1 MIASHFSKDIQEF
14 LSLLEKHGVKY
25 VIVGGEAV
33 IYYGYARL
41 TGDVD
46 FLYDTSG
53 ENAGRLFRALSEFW
67 DGSIPGLEK
76 MEELV
81 EPGVIL
87 QFGVPPNRMDLL
99 NRIDG
104 VTFEEVWL
112 NRTTCHLETD
122 DQKISVFF
130 IGLDELIKNKEAMGR
145 HKDMEDLKYLRSAK
159 QQGI

>member
-14 LSLLEKHGVKY
+14 LSVLEKHDVKY

-33 IYYGYARL
+33 IYYGHARL

-46 FLYDTSG
+46 FFYGTSG
-53 ENAGRLFRALSEFW
+53 ENLNKLFRALTEFW
-67 DGSIPGLEK
+67 DGSIPGLHK
-76 MEELV
+76 KEELA

-87 QFGVPPNRMDLL
+87 QFGVPPNRIDLL
-99 NRIDG
+99 NKIDG

-112 NRTTCHLETD
+112 NKTTCHLEAG
-122 DQKISVFF
+122 DQKVSVFF

-145 HKDMEDLKYLRSAK
+145 YKDMEDLKYLRSAK
-159 QQGI
+159 QGI